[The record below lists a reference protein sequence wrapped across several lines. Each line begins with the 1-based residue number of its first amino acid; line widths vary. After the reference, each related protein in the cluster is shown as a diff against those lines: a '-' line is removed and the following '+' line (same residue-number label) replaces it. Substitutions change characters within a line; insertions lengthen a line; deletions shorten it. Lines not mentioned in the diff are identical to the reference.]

1 MDVIIFGGQSNM
13 QGQTEGLPIVNER
26 VDGALEYKFR
36 TDEFVSLKHPVGEN
50 IGEWILQAN
59 GGGGS
64 LVPAFCRAY
73 VKETGREVIAVHA
86 AKGNTTLAEWLQG
99 TQSYHTARKKICAG
113 LKKARENFYVERV
126 YYVWLQGESDSIIAT
141 TQEEYANRLITYKNL
156 LKKDVGIEKFGIIR
170 VGYFTSL
177 VTWLKDERSH
187 ERRAKCDEAIMRAQ
201 EQAVESD
208 GDFIML
214 TDKLASMSL
223 DKRFINPF
231 AEGHF
236 NNVAMEIIGETAG
249 RNLALF
255 SKNKKFEA

>member
-73 VKETGREVIAVHA
+73 VKETGREVIAIHV

-99 TQSYHTARKKICAG
+99 TQSYHTARKKICAA
-113 LKKARENFYVERV
+113 LKKARSSFHVERV
-126 YYVWLQGESDSIIAT
+126 FYVWLQGESDSIIAT
-141 TQEEYANRLITYKNL
+141 TQEEYTQRLIAYKNL
-156 LKKDVGIEKFGIIR
+156 LKTIYG
-170 VGYFTSL
+170 
-177 VTWLKDERSH
+177 W
-187 ERRAKCDEAIMRAQ
+187 
-201 EQAVESD
+201 
-208 GDFIML
+208 
-214 TDKLASMSL
+214 
-223 DKRFINPF
+223 
-231 AEGHF
+231 
-236 NNVAMEIIGETAG
+236 
-249 RNLALF
+249 
-255 SKNKKFEA
+255 NK